1 MAKKATRE
9 SYGAALVKYGENP
22 NIVVLDADLSKS
34 TKTEMFKKAY
44 PERFINMGIAES
56 NMMCVAA
63 GLAASGKSLLRQ
75 HLQCLPPAEPLN
87 RLETQSAIQSL
98 MLKSVLL
105 TQAFLS
111 VRTVRHINVLR
122 TSL

>member
-63 GLAASGKSLLRQ
+63 GLAASGKIAFASTFAMFAAGRAFEQVRNSIGYFHGALVGNFHQLRYGK
-75 HLQCLPPAEPLN
+75 
-87 RLETQSAIQSL
+87 RLEKAIG
-98 MLKSVLL
+98 KS
-105 TQAFLS
+105 TF
-111 VRTVRHINVLR
+111 
-122 TSL
+122 

>member
-63 GLAASGKSLLRQ
+63 GLAQAENRFCVNICNVC
-75 HLQCLPPAEPLN
+75 LQAEPLN
-87 RLETQSAIQSL
+87 RLELNRLYKA
-98 MLKSVLL
+98 
-105 TQAFLS
+105 
-111 VRTVRHINVLR
+111 
-122 TSL
+122 

>member
-63 GLAASGKSLLRQ
+63 GLAASGKIAFAST
-75 HLQCLPPAEPLN
+75 LPPAEPLN
-87 RLETQSAIQSL
+87 RLETQSDIQSL

>member
-63 GLAASGKSLLRQ
+63 GLAASGKI
-75 HLQCLPPAEPLN
+75 
-87 RLETQSAIQSL
+87 TQ
-98 MLKSVLL
+98 V
-105 TQAFLS
+105 FLS